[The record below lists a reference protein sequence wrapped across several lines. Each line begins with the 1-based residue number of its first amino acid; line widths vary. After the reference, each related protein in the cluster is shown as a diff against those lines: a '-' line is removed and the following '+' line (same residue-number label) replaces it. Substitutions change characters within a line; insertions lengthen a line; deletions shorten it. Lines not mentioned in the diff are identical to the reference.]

1 MSLGHVS
8 NVRTALLDREWAE
21 VGSGGFHLIFPDA
34 LLDAWKSSY
43 EPPVERQ
50 FRFYTTLHGKE
61 FDASLRDV
69 FESMPPTVQTALA
82 SFSAANWIAPY
93 ARTPTQFFYAEKRG
107 LDHIQTRMKLSST
120 AKGENV
126 IITIPRDPG
135 VFLDAY
141 EPAPGVRCTS
151 PIQTYLDL
159 SKGGERGEEAA
170 EHLRRMKPTW

>member
-1 MSLGHVS
+1 
-8 NVRTALLDREWAE
+8 
-21 VGSGGFHLIFPDA
+21 

-43 EPPVERQ
+43 DQPVEQQ
-50 FRFYTTLHGKE
+50 FRFYTTLHGKS
-61 FDASLRDV
+61 FDTSIREA
-69 FESMPPTVQTALA
+69 FESMPPTVQAALA

-93 ARTPTQFFYAEKRG
+93 ARTSTQFFYAEKRG
-107 LDHIQTRMKLSST
+107 FDHIQSGLKLSPT

-126 IITIPRDPG
+126 IVTIPKDPG

-159 SKGGERGEEAA
+159 AKGGERGEEAA
-170 EHLRRMKPTW
+170 EHLRRMKLTWQK